1 MRKFLDKASHDSM
14 YSRSVYEN
22 SVLLSILEK
31 ITNTKKKERA
41 SYKLIQKSSD
51 SPEFVIFICCL
62 PKNKTLSSE
71 AVNHLIII
79 IASDF
84 RAQ

>member
-1 MRKFLDKASHDSM
+1 MRKFLNESLHDLM

-41 SYKLIQKSSD
+41 SYRLIQKSSD
-51 SPEFVIFICCL
+51 SLKLVIFMRNFL
-62 PKNKTLSSE
+62 FTKKRP
-71 AVNHLIII
+71 
-79 IASDF
+79 
-84 RAQ
+84 